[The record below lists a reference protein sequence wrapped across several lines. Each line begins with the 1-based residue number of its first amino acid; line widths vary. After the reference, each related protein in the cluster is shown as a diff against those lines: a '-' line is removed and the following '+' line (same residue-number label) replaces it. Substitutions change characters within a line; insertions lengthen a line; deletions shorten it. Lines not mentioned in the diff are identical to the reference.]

1 MPSAFRARISAFRA
15 KIYKI
20 LMFCDIIQHV
30 VSKTQQIS
38 KSYQLNRLTKSIKRK
53 KVYMKTQFLS
63 ACRKTIAFILT
74 ACLLTGCSLMNRT
87 ENQTEVDLDSIQKI
101 SYDASEDYE
110 KALSIY
116 EKGCEPAGI
125 IRDDENA
132 TDKQIALII
141 QGTSDRVLTE
151 RVLEELENHHVKV
164 TFAATAMDS
173 AEDDETL
180 KLISKKGH
188 DIINNGLYDDVD
200 IETLS
205 DQEMI
210 SDFSYSAKVFTT
222 LLDFPIDKMM
232 LNGIFYTDDICQK
245 AYACGFKKVIAP
257 LQGNY
262 LNKGSFKDKE
272 KANEYIARKN
282 GSTILVYKL
291 NGYIGPLEYEP
302 KQEYQKPAIDK
313 QATIKDNEKT
323 ENEKE
328 IDTVTVLGWLLDAID
343 SQDYKLVSLDS
354 LPTKTNEQ
362 YISELIEKNMGVKA
376 ECYKNAET
384 MESVVG
390 LAFFGVPKDEET
402 ADQIVSILNNSN
414 SHATF
419 FVTKKE
425 VEENKDILNVLA
437 QGGFGFATR
446 GTEGTDLLGKDVYS
460 IYEDITAGARSIKK
474 NLSVKCKYYCPS
486 SVINDNILI
495 AAGVAGMDVITPV
508 DESGSIK
515 GDIKLIRMDED
526 FDISKLESFISS
538 SNTAKLEIVDI
549 TSLIKAAKSVPNI
562 GETQLIAMRD
572 ANEGKLANERRMVY
586 TSEKAMVMSFY
597 GIENQIVLKDVL
609 GILEKRNYKGT
620 FFVSMKDMLD
630 YPDSISQIIGSGSEI
645 GIAYTVSAEY
655 PDDFDSVASYIIGA
669 QQYLK
674 WKYDVDTKIVCQPY
688 GEISDETKEAVS
700 ATGCQLV
707 GHEYSLVHSTYAD
720 AKQVKDFYYNNSSKI
735 DPHRGS
741 IVFFHMNCFTADKNL
756 SADAE
761 DTLLGDLVDTFIS
774 NKIDA
779 LVYTD
784 VYGNRQPST
793 AYTVKSYSAVN
804 SSACTYAPGRR
815 GNSSIDMNKNVLAN
829 MGDDESQTNYMASR
843 YIGNPD
849 VSEIPGF
856 SKAEMAKF
864 DQKGKISSD
873 NVIFLTFDDWGYEKN
888 INELLYV
895 LDKYAVKGNF
905 FVRTNNV
912 SNNPNLLRAIA
923 ADGHMVGSHSNTHM
937 PMWSSS
943 VDEMGNYSFESMSEE
958 EAASF
963 RKDIVTSYTVLNR
976 YIGDV
981 SVGGRPSL
989 TTIYRP
995 PTLAVS
1001 RIGMYQLYD
1010 VGFSYIVSGDISTS
1024 DYAAGSVDELVNTLR
1039 GGKQMWYG
1047 LEKVTGGSCLVMHMS
1062 PEAQYTAEALD
1073 IMIPE
1078 WQAQGYTIARID
1090 DYLR

>member
-1 MPSAFRARISAFRA
+1 
-15 KIYKI
+15 
-20 LMFCDIIQHV
+20 
-30 VSKTQQIS
+30 
-38 KSYQLNRLTKSIKRK
+38 
-53 KVYMKTQFLS
+53 MKTQFLS
-63 ACRKTIAFILT
+63 ACRQMIVFILIT
-74 ACLLTGCSLMNRT
+74 CLLTGCSLMNKT

-110 KALSIY
+110 KALSVY

-132 TDKQIALII
+132 NEKQIALII

-151 RVLEELENHHVKV
+151 RVLEELESHHVKV
-164 TFAATAMDS
+164 TFATTAMDS

-188 DIINNGLYDDVD
+188 DIINNGLYDDID

-232 LNGIFYTDDICQK
+232 LNGVFYTDDICQK

-282 GSTILVYKL
+282 GATILVYKL
-291 NGYIGPLEYEP
+291 DGYIGPLEYEP

-313 QATIKDNEKT
+313 QATIKDNEKSET
-323 ENEKE
+323 ENE

-354 LPTKTNEQ
+354 LPTKTNQQ
-362 YISELIEKNMGVKA
+362 YVSELIEKNMGVKA
-376 ECYKNAET
+376 ECYTNAET

-390 LAFFGVPKDEET
+390 LMFFGVPKDEDT
-402 ADQIVSILNNSN
+402 ADKIVSLLNVSNSN
-414 SHATF
+414 ATF
-419 FVTKKE
+419 FVTQKE
-425 VEENKDILNVLA
+425 VEDNKEILNILA

-446 GTEGTDLLGKDVYS
+446 GTEGTDLSGRNVYT

-474 NLSVKCKYYCPS
+474 NLSVKCKYFCPS
-486 SVINDNILI
+486 SRVDENILI
-495 AAGVAGMDVITPV
+495 AAGVAGMDVISPS
-508 DESGSIK
+508 DASGSNK
-515 GDIKLIRMDED
+515 GDIKLIKLDDD
-526 FDISKLESFISS
+526 FDITKLESFVTS
-538 SNTAKLEIVDI
+538 SNAAKLEIVDI

-562 GETQLIAMRD
+562 GEAQLIALRD
-572 ANEGKLANERRMVY
+572 ANEGKLAYERKMVY

-597 GIENQIVLKDVL
+597 GVENQVVLNDVL
-609 GILEKRNYKGT
+609 GVLENRNYKGT
-620 FFVSMKDMLD
+620 FFVSMKDMLN
-630 YPDSISQIIGSGSEI
+630 YPDSISKIIASGSEI
-645 GIAYTVSAEY
+645 GIAYTESAEY

-669 QQYLK
+669 QEYLK

-700 ATGCQLV
+700 ATGCLLV

-720 AKQVKDFYYNNSSKI
+720 AKQIKDFYYNYSSKM

-741 IVFFHMNCFTADKNL
+741 IIFFHMNCFLADKNL
-756 SADAE
+756 SSETE
-761 DTLLGDLVDTFIS
+761 DTLLGDLVETFIS

-804 SSACTYAPGRR
+804 SSGYTYAPGRR
-815 GNSSIDMNKNVLAN
+815 GNNSIDMNKNVLSN
-829 MGDDESQTNYMASR
+829 MSDAESQTDYMASR

-856 SKAEMAKF
+856 SKAEMSKF
-864 DQKGKISSD
+864 DQRGKISSD

-895 LDKYAVKGNF
+895 LDKYSVKGNF

-937 PMWSSS
+937 PMWYSS
-943 VDEMGNYSFESMSEE
+943 VDDKGNYSFESMTEE
-958 EAASF
+958 EAATF

-981 SVGGRPSL
+981 SVDGRNSL

-1010 VGFSYIVSGDISTS
+1010 VGYTYIVSGDISTS

-1039 GGKQMWYG
+1039 SGKQMWYG

>member
-1 MPSAFRARISAFRA
+1 MIRN
-15 KIYKI
+15 YKKEKEY
-20 LMFCDIIQHV
+20 MR
-30 VSKTQQIS
+30 T
-38 KSYQLNRLTKSIKRK
+38 SI
-53 KVYMKTQFLS
+53 LS
-63 ACRKTIAFILT
+63 ACRKTLIFILT
-74 ACLLTGCSLMNRT
+74 ACILTGCSFMNT
-87 ENQTEVDLDSIQKI
+87 STSQTEVDLDSIQRI
-101 SYDASEDYE
+101 SYDASEEYE
-110 KALSIY
+110 KALSVY
-116 EKGCEPAGI
+116 QKGCEGAGI
-125 IRDDENA
+125 IRDDE
-132 TDKQIALII
+132 TTDDKQIALII
-141 QGTSDRVLTE
+141 QGTSDRLLTE

-164 TFAATAMDS
+164 TFAVTSMDS

-188 DIINNGLYDDVD
+188 KIINNGLYDNVD

-205 DQEMI
+205 EEEMI

-232 LNGIFYTDDICQK
+232 LNGIFYTDDICQA

-262 LNKGSFKDKE
+262 LNKGSFKDEE
-272 KANEYIARKN
+272 KAQEYIARKS
-282 GSTILVYKL
+282 GATILVYKL
-291 NGYIGPLEYEP
+291 EGYIGPLEYEP
-302 KQEYQKPAIDK
+302 KQEYQKPAVDK
-313 QATIKDNEKT
+313 QATIDDNDK
-323 ENEKE
+323 KE
-328 IDTVTVLGWLLDAID
+328 LEEDIDTVTVLGWLLDAIE
-343 SQDYKLVSLDS
+343 SQDYDLVSLDS

-362 YISELIEKNMGVKA
+362 YVSELIEKNMGVKA
-376 ECYKNAET
+376 EYYETAET

-390 LAFFGVPKDEET
+390 LTFFGVPKDEET
-402 ADQIVSILNNSN
+402 AKQIVSLLQESNSN
-414 SHATF
+414 ATF
-419 FVTKKE
+419 FATQKE
-425 VEENKDILNVLA
+425 VEENTEIFKILA

-446 GTEGTDLLGKDVYS
+446 GSDGSDLSGKDVYT
-460 IYEDITAGARSIKK
+460 IYEDIMAGARSIKK
-474 NLSVKCKYYCPS
+474 NLSVKCKYYCPAS
-486 SVINDNILI
+486 RVDDNILI
-495 AAGVAGMDVITPV
+495 AAGVAGMDVIAPSDT
-508 DESGSIK
+508 SGSNK
-515 GDIKLIRMDED
+515 GDIRLIKLDDE
-526 FDISKLESFISS
+526 FDITKLQSFVSS
-538 SNTAKLEIVDI
+538 SNKAKIEVVDV
-549 TSLIKAAKSVPNI
+549 TDLIKASKSVPNI
-562 GETQLIAMRD
+562 DESKLLAMRD
-572 ANEGKLANERRMVY
+572 DNEGKLAGERKMVY

-597 GIENQIVLKDVL
+597 GIENQVVLKDVL
-609 GILEKRNYKGT
+609 GILENRNYKGT
-620 FFVSMKDMLD
+620 FFVSMKDMLN
-630 YPDSISQIIGSGSEI
+630 YPDSISQIIASGSEV
-645 GIAYTVSAEY
+645 GIAYTESAEY
-655 PDDFDSVASYIIGA
+655 PAEFDSVASYIMGA

-674 WKYDVDTKIVCQPY
+674 WKFDVDTKIVCQPY

-707 GHEYSLVHSTYAD
+707 GHEYNMVHSKYAD
-720 AKQVKDFYYNNSSKI
+720 AKQVRDFYYNNSSKI

-741 IVFFHMNCFTADKNL
+741 IIFFHMNCFTADKNL
-756 SADAE
+756 PDDTE
-761 DTLLGDLVDTFIS
+761 DTLLGDLVETFIS

-784 VYGNRQPST
+784 VYGTRQPST
-793 AYTVKSYSAVN
+793 AYTVKAYSAVN
-804 SSACTYAPGRR
+804 STGYTYAPGRR
-815 GNSSIDMNKNVLAN
+815 GNNSIAINKNVLGN
-829 MGDDESQTNYMASR
+829 MADAESQTSYMASR
-843 YIGNPD
+843 YVGNPD

-856 SKAEMAKF
+856 SGSEMTKF

-888 INELLYV
+888 VNELLYV
-895 LDKYAVKGNF
+895 LDKYGVKGNF

-923 ADGHMVGSHSNTHM
+923 AEGHMVGSHSNSHI
-937 PMWSSS
+937 PMWHSS
-943 VDEMGNYSFESMSEE
+943 VDDKGEYSFESMTEE
-958 EAASF
+958 EAVAF

-981 SVGGRPSL
+981 SVGGRPAL

-1010 VGFSYIVSGDISTS
+1010 VGYTYIVSGDISTS

-1039 GGKQMWYG
+1039 NGKQQWYG

-1078 WQAQGYTIARID
+1078 WQAQGYTIARLD